1 MDYIKAEIE
10 ERLSDKRKTHTYGV
24 MDTAEKLAVRYGAD
38 VEKTRLAALCH
49 DLYRSTPQKELN
61 ELVKAKGLSK
71 KYIDNKDLSHGRLA
85 ACTMEDKFGI
95 SDEEV
100 LNAVRY
106 HTTGRAGMCLLEKI
120 IYLADAIEPGRNY
133 PGIEEQRALAFE
145 DLDKALHPLKTSVQT
160 LQNENN
166 KLKTEVG
173 NLKNQLSNT
182 NKSIDSL
189 QMQTQANSNAI
200 AQTANELGVKITATE
215 TNANQKISEV
225 DKSLS
230 KNSLYGIIA
239 VLSAILLSGL
249 LYWLLSKRQKTD
261 KTEVV
266 NQLQQTK
273 TSIEESLVKEFGKQ
287 TDLIES
293 QLELLAQQKTEST
306 INANAEPDHS
316 LALKVASEINLIE
329 RNINLMD
336 KGTKG
341 LKQLE
346 RSVGKLKDNLSANGY
361 EMPELL
367 GKQYHQGMKVI
378 VTSSIPDEELE
389 KGSEIITKV
398 LIPQVNYNEKMIQ
411 TAQIEVAVGM

>member
-1 MDYIKAEIE
+1 M
-10 ERLSDKRKTHTYGV
+10 KRITTSIFL
-24 MDTAEKLAVRYGAD
+24 LASVSAFAQTETLKKED
-38 VEKTRLAALCH
+38 LA
-49 DLYRSTPQKELN
+49 KELQP
-61 ELVKAKGLSK
+61 L
-71 KYIDNKDLSHGRLA
+71 
-85 ACTMEDKFGI
+85 
-95 SDEEV
+95 
-100 LNAVRY
+100 
-106 HTTGRAGMCLLEKI
+106 RASI
-120 IYLADAIEPGRNY
+120 
-133 PGIEEQRALAFE
+133 
-145 DLDKALHPLKTSVQT
+145 QT
-160 LQNENN
+160 LQKENGS
-166 KLKTEVG
+166 LKSEIS
-173 NLKNQLSNT
+173 NLNTKLSNA

-189 QMQTQANSNAI
+189 RTLTQKNSAAI
-200 AQTANELGVKITATE
+200 SQTASELGIKISATE
-215 TNANQKISEV
+215 TNANQKITEV

-230 KNSLYGIIA
+230 KNSLYAIIG

-266 NQLQQTK
+266 EQLQKTK
-273 TSIEESLVKEFGKQ
+273 SSIEESLVKEFGKQ
-287 TDLIES
+287 TSLIES
-293 QLELLAQQKTEST
+293 ELQLLAQQKIE
-306 INANAEPDHS
+306 IPKAANAEPDHS

-378 VTSSIPDEELE
+378 VTSSIPDENLE

-398 LIPQVNYNEKMIQ
+398 LIPQVNFNDKMIQ
-411 TAQIEVAVGM
+411 TAQIEVSVGM

>member
-1 MDYIKAEIE
+1 MASINAFAQTETLTKED
-10 ERLSDKRKTHTYGV
+10 
-24 MDTAEKLAVRYGAD
+24 LA
-38 VEKTRLAALCH
+38 
-49 DLYRSTPQKELN
+49 KEL
-61 ELVKAKGLSK
+61 
-71 KYIDNKDLSHGRLA
+71 
-85 ACTMEDKFGI
+85 
-95 SDEEV
+95 
-100 LNAVRY
+100 
-106 HTTGRAGMCLLEKI
+106 
-120 IYLADAIEPGRNY
+120 
-133 PGIEEQRALAFE
+133 Q
-145 DLDKALHPLKTSVQT
+145 PLKSSIQT
-160 LQNENN
+160 LQKENGS
-166 KLKTEVG
+166 LKSEIS
-173 NLKNQLSNT
+173 NLNTKLSNA

-189 QMQTQANSNAI
+189 RSKTQENSSSI
-200 AQTANELGVKITATE
+200 SQTANELGIKISATE
-215 TNANQKISEV
+215 TNANQKITEV

-230 KNSLYGIIA
+230 KNSLYGIIG

-266 NQLQQTK
+266 EQLQKTK
-273 TSIEESLVKEFGKQ
+273 SSIEESLVKEFGKQ
-287 TDLIES
+287 TSLIES
-293 QLELLAQQKTEST
+293 ELQLLAQQKIESPKTE
-306 INANAEPDHS
+306 NVEPDHS

-378 VTSSIPDEELE
+378 VTSSIPDENLE

-398 LIPQVNYNEKMIQ
+398 LIPQVNFNDKMIQ
-411 TAQIEVAVGM
+411 SAQIEVSVGM